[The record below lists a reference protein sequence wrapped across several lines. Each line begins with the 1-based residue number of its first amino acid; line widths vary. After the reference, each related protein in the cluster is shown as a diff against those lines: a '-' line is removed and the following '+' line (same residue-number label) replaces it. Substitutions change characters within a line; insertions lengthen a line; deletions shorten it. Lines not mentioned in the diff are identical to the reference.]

1 MQHSSAHRSAGP
13 RSPRQRPTLVQDVRA
28 PAPPDDA
35 APIALPRAASLSH
48 DDVVAA
54 ACAAR
59 ARLADPRAERER
71 DAALSELYGAALH
84 LARCLGDHT
93 RHSLVEYRGSH
104 SAWDVVREG
113 EELFAAHERYA
124 VAARRAADRLRA
136 LGLMPGSAE

>member
-28 PAPPDDA
+28 PAPEG
-35 APIALPRAASLSH
+35 APPSALPRAASVSH
-48 DDVVAA
+48 DDVVAV

-59 ARLADPRAERER
+59 ARLTDPRAERER

-113 EELFAAHERYA
+113 EELFTAHERYA
-124 VAARRAADRLRA
+124 AAARRAADRLRA
-136 LGLMPGSAE
+136 LGLTPVFAE